1 MRFHVRIC
9 PPHLPAF
16 SACLTFD
23 LMKHHFQSRGMEK
36 GRGGMESVRGK
47 RRRGGGEKESGGRD
61 EGRGAGFRVREKGVQ
76 RRDPIRRIVCRSV

>member
-1 MRFHVRIC
+1 MRFHVWIC

>member
-1 MRFHVRIC
+1 MFHVWIC

-47 RRRGGGEKESGGRD
+47 RRRGGGEKESGERD
-61 EGRGAGFRVREKGVQ
+61 EEGRGAGFREREKGVQ
-76 RRDPIRRIVCRSV
+76 RRDPNRRIVCRSV

>member
-1 MRFHVRIC
+1 
-9 PPHLPAF
+9 
-16 SACLTFD
+16 
-23 LMKHHFQSRGMEK
+23 MEK